1 MEQRGLDGDQRA
13 AERRLLAE
21 PAGLGRAR
29 RFSIARHLTGAP
41 PMVAWPT
48 RCRGSTICQLCLHT
62 PEMASAETI
71 PDWGMS
77 GVRPRTVLL
86 LSLPGAARRASIGR

>member
-41 PMVAWPT
+41 PMVAWLT
-48 RCRGSTICQLCLHT
+48 SCRGSTICRCVCIRLRWLLQ
-62 PEMASAETI
+62 
-71 PDWGMS
+71 
-77 GVRPRTVLL
+77 RPFQ
-86 LSLPGAARRASIGR
+86 IGE